1 MCHTSSKS
9 FIAPRRKLKMVRRAH
24 LEQQRPEL
32 VSASIWRSTSWA
44 NSTVRSLLRPS
55 KRWERPSQC
64 SCLYGLT
71 MLPLK
76 KLRRLPMSKRLL
88 VVDDE
93 PNLLRAVAACLKTE
107 DYEVSTARSGYEAL
121 MQLAEAVPDLIISD
135 IRMPGMDGYKLAR
148 QLRGSPRT
156 ALVPI
161 VFLTAKDQTADRIEG
176 FRAGIDAY
184 LTKPFEPDELI
195 AVVNGILNRVER
207 THSQIARLV
216 SSANEEAPISFQD
229 EALTDAENR
238 VAVAVSR
245 GLSNKEIAAE
255 LEISVRTVENHIS
268 HILDKKGFGNRVEIA
283 RYVFEQKD

>member
-1 MCHTSSKS
+1 
-9 FIAPRRKLKMVRRAH
+9 
-24 LEQQRPEL
+24 
-32 VSASIWRSTSWA
+32 
-44 NSTVRSLLRPS
+44 
-55 KRWERPSQC
+55 
-64 SCLYGLT
+64 
-71 MLPLK
+71 
-76 KLRRLPMSKRLL
+76 MSKRLL

-93 PNLLRAVAACLKTE
+93 PNLLRAVAACLKAE
-107 DYEVSTARSGYEAL
+107 NYEVSAARSGREAL

-135 IRMPGMDGYKLAR
+135 IRMPGMDGYTLAR

-161 VFLTAKDQTADRIEG
+161 VFLTAKDETADRVEG
-176 FRAGIDAY
+176 FRAGVDAY
-184 LTKPFEPDELI
+184 LTKPFEPEELI

-216 SSANEEAPISFQD
+216 SSADADRSENSFQD

-245 GLSNKEIAAE
+245 GLSNKEIAAQ

-268 HILDKKGFGNRVEIA
+268 HILDKKGFSNRVEIA
-283 RYVFEQKD
+283 RYVFEQKG

>member
-1 MCHTSSKS
+1 M
-9 FIAPRRKLKMVRRAH
+9 P
-24 LEQQRPEL
+24 
-32 VSASIWRSTSWA
+32 
-44 NSTVRSLLRPS
+44 
-55 KRWERPSQC
+55 
-64 SCLYGLT
+64 
-71 MLPLK
+71 
-76 KLRRLPMSKRLL
+76 KRLL

-107 DYEVSTARSGYEAL
+107 NYEVTTARSGQEAL
-121 MQLAEAVPDLIISD
+121 LQLAEAVPDLIISD

-156 ALVPI
+156 SLVPI

-195 AVVNGILNRVER
+195 AVVNAILNRVER

-216 SSANEEAPISFQD
+216 SATNADEPHISFQD
-229 EALTDAENR
+229 EQLTEAENR

-268 HILDKKGFGNRVEIA
+268 HILDKKGFSNRVEIA
-283 RYVFEQKD
+283 RHILAQKD

>member
-1 MCHTSSKS
+1 
-9 FIAPRRKLKMVRRAH
+9 
-24 LEQQRPEL
+24 
-32 VSASIWRSTSWA
+32 
-44 NSTVRSLLRPS
+44 
-55 KRWERPSQC
+55 
-64 SCLYGLT
+64 
-71 MLPLK
+71 
-76 KLRRLPMSKRLL
+76 MSKRLL

-93 PNLLRAVAACLKTE
+93 PNLLRAVAACLKAE
-107 DYEVSTARSGYEAL
+107 NYEVSTARSGHEAL
-121 MQLAEAVPDLIISD
+121 LQLAESVPDLVISD

-161 VFLTAKDQTADRIEG
+161 VFLTAKDETADRIEG

-195 AVVNGILNRVER
+195 AVVSAILQRVER

-216 SSANEEAPISFQD
+216 SAARVDDTSVSFHD

-245 GLSNKEIAAE
+245 GLTNKEIAAE

-268 HILDKKGFGNRVEIA
+268 HILDKKGFSNRVEIA
-283 RYVFEQKD
+283 RYVLEK

>member
-1 MCHTSSKS
+1 M
-9 FIAPRRKLKMVRRAH
+9 P
-24 LEQQRPEL
+24 
-32 VSASIWRSTSWA
+32 
-44 NSTVRSLLRPS
+44 
-55 KRWERPSQC
+55 
-64 SCLYGLT
+64 
-71 MLPLK
+71 
-76 KLRRLPMSKRLL
+76 KRLL

-107 DYEVSTARSGYEAL
+107 NYEVSTARSGHEAL
-121 MQLAEAVPDLIISD
+121 MQLAESVPDLIISD

-161 VFLTAKDQTADRIEG
+161 VFLTAKDETADRIEG

-195 AVVNGILNRVER
+195 AVVNGILTRVER

-216 SSANEEAPISFQD
+216 SSANVEDAVSFQD
-229 EALTDAENR
+229 ETLTDAENR
-238 VAVAVSR
+238 VALAVSR
-245 GLSNKEIAAE
+245 GLTNKEIAAQ

-268 HILDKKGFGNRVEIA
+268 HILDKKGFSNRVEIA
-283 RYVFEQKD
+283 RYVFEKPATDR

>member
-1 MCHTSSKS
+1 M
-9 FIAPRRKLKMVRRAH
+9 P
-24 LEQQRPEL
+24 
-32 VSASIWRSTSWA
+32 
-44 NSTVRSLLRPS
+44 
-55 KRWERPSQC
+55 
-64 SCLYGLT
+64 
-71 MLPLK
+71 
-76 KLRRLPMSKRLL
+76 KRLL

-93 PNLLRAVAACLKTE
+93 PNLLRAVAACLKAE
-107 DYEVSTARSGYEAL
+107 NYEVSTARSGHEAL

-148 QLRGSPRT
+148 QLRGAPRT
-156 ALVPI
+156 ALVPLI
-161 VFLTAKDQTADRIEG
+161 FLTAKDETADRIEG

-195 AVVNGILNRVER
+195 AVVNGILSRVER

-216 SSANEEAPISFQD
+216 SSGNAEEKAGSFQD

-238 VAVAVSR
+238 VALAVSR

-268 HILDKKGFGNRVEIA
+268 HILDKKGFSNRVEIA
-283 RYVFEQKD
+283 RYIFSASNRT